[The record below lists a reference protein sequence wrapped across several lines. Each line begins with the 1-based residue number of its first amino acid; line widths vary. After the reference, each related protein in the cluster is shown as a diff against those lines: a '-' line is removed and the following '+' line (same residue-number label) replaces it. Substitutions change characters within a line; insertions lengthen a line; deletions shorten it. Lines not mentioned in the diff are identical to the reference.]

1 MTQISRPL
9 AFSLTQDDKTKPLLF
24 LENLFFCKFHPFLKN
39 FFFSLLYQEL
49 FLFPRVDRKP
59 FVTVIYI
66 IILRADRDRISRP
79 VYTFYLNLLRSRQ
92 FSLIRIFLS
101 FLSMVRKIGR
111 KNINDITYIRVGK
124 DDIIPGKGWSHR
136 VVFIVG

>member
-1 MTQISRPL
+1 MTPIFSPL
-9 AFSLTQDDKTKPLLF
+9 AFFLTLYDKTKTCFF
-24 LENLFFCKFHPFLKN
+24 LENLLQVSSVLRK

-49 FLFPRVDRKP
+49 FLFPRADRKP

-111 KNINDITYIRVGK
+111 KNINDVTYIRVGK
-124 DDIIPGKGWSHR
+124 DDIIPGKGRSHR